1 MLDKKKVGK
10 RIAYYRKE
18 HGMTQKDLAKLLNI
32 SYQAVSKWEAGN
44 SLPTVEMLYDIA
56 NILNV
61 TVDWLLNDEAWENR
75 WITYLD
81 TGLDTKKLY
90 ALKGEVQKLVSD
102 DERIISANF
111 ADAHLF
117 KLDTTGMKEPVY
129 SCATC
134 IPGSKERLAGEYRY
148 NKEICAD
155 VAASAMNFTLQ
166 HGIRPCIL
174 KAAIMCGNYDQEQL
188 YAMAQTFQKVCEENG
203 VLFAGM
209 EIAAQPVNFSNEYY
223 KVNATVV
230 GVQDKDKL
238 LNHEK
243 IKEGDVLIGIR
254 TEGIDGTNY
263 PIIKVMLDKK
273 PELLYAKIDEEHFFL
288 EELMKANVAFTKEIM
303 ELQEWGYLHGAFR
316 VHNSLFKSKHWH
328 EIPDGLGA
336 NIDLS
341 CMPTLPLYRF
351 LYEQDMIGANVFP
364 YHFHMGI
371 GMVVVVPKEKCA
383 EAMQIIRQYKECW
396 CIGQILSDEGHKGK
410 KIWMKGE
417 IPW

>member
-1 MLDKKKVGK
+1 MLDKKSVGR

-18 HGMTQKDLAKLLNI
+18 HGMTQKGLANMLNI
-32 SYQAVSKWEAGN
+32 SYQAVSKWEAGI

-75 WITYLD
+75 WITYAD

-90 ALKGEVQKLVSD
+90 ALKHEVQKLIPD
-102 DERIISANF
+102 DERIVSANY

-117 KLDTTGMKEPVY
+117 KMDTSGMKEPVY

-134 IPGSKERLAGEYRY
+134 IPGSKEKLAREYCF
-148 NKEICAD
+148 NKEICVD

-166 HGIRPCIL
+166 HGIRPSIL
-174 KAAIMCGNYDQEQL
+174 KASILCGNYDNEQL
-188 YAMAQTFQKVCEENG
+188 YLMAQAFQKVCEEND

-209 EIAAQPVNFSNEYY
+209 EIAAQPVNFPNEYY

-263 PIIKVMLDKK
+263 PIIKVILDKK

-288 EELMKANVAFTKEIM
+288 EEMMKANVAFTKEIM
-303 ELQEWGYLHGAFR
+303 ALQEWGYLHGAFR
-316 VHNSLFKSKHWH
+316 IPNSLVIQKCWH
-328 EIPDGLGA
+328 DIPNGLGA
-336 NIDLS
+336 CIDLS
-341 CMPTLPLYRF
+341 ALPILPLYRF

-371 GMVVVVPKEKCA
+371 GMVVVVPKGKCE
-383 EAMQIIRQYKECW
+383 EAMRIIGQYKECW
-396 CIGQILSDEGHKGK
+396 CIGQIVSDEEHKGE

-417 IPW
+417 LSW